1 VLHDHTDLRV
11 SDIAKTRALYDALLP
26 ALGYTR
32 VTSHADLQLYY
43 HLPGNDIDFF
53 GINADPDHRA
63 NGTRIAFAAVSR
75 EQVDELAGLARAS
88 GALAFEAPHL
98 CPEYAEKYYAT
109 FFEDADGNK
118 LEICC
123 RY

>member
-1 VLHDHTDLRV
+1 MLHDHTDLRASNV
-11 SDIAKTRALYDALLP
+11 EKVRPLYDALLP

-32 VTSHADLQLYY
+32 VTSHAGLHLYY
-43 HLPGNDIDFF
+43 HLPGDDVDFF

-75 EQVDELAGLARAS
+75 EQVDELAGLARAA
-88 GALAFEAPHL
+88 GALAFEPPHL
-98 CPEYAEKYYAT
+98 CPEYTGKYYAT

-118 LEICC
+118 LEICF
-123 RY
+123 RS